1 MIPASKLNRASTL
14 ATLPIMA
21 LVILFFSRA
30 DLGNRDIEP
39 PSEGR
44 LFVANLRGES
54 LSLFDLTAPEQPE
67 VARLALAGPPH
78 ELVAIDGRIYATL
91 GRGQELVEVSPG
103 ATGILRALRLDG
115 DPHGLAEGGGTLLV
129 TLDRAKA
136 LVRVPLDSF
145 AEAGREA
152 AGDTP
157 HAVATDGTGIF
168 VTDSRDNRLR
178 RIGPGGEVTF
188 AETGALPESVA
199 IVGEY
204 VVTADADGGTVSIY
218 RRADLSLAKRI
229 TVGGR
234 PSRVAATGSAQVAVS
249 LNAGA
254 RVAVIDLKG
263 LRVKREVR
271 VLPLPDGICTSP
283 SNDYAAVTSNATN
296 TVQYFTLPD
305 WHAAGFRE
313 TGDGPGACAW
323 LP

>member
-21 LVILFFSRA
+21 LAILFFSRA
-30 DLGNRDIEP
+30 DLGNRDIAP
-39 PSEGR
+39 PAEGR

-54 LSLFDLTAPEQPE
+54 LSLFDLAAPEQPE
-67 VARLALAGPPH
+67 VARLALGGPPH
-78 ELVAIDGRIYATL
+78 ELVAMDGRIYATL

-103 ATGILRALRLDG
+103 ATGIMRALALEG
-115 DPHGLAEGGGTLLV
+115 EPHGLAMADGTLLV

-136 LVRVPLDSF
+136 LVRVPLTSF

-152 AGDTP
+152 TGDTP
-157 HAVATDGTGIF
+157 HAVATDGTDIF

-178 RIGPGGEVTF
+178 RIGPGGEVTL
-188 AETGALPESVA
+188 AETAALPESVA
-199 IVGEY
+199 VVGEY

-234 PSRVAATGSAQVAVS
+234 PSRVVTTGAAQVAVA

-263 LRVKREVR
+263 LKVQREVR
-271 VLPLPDGICTSP
+271 VLALPDGICTSP
-283 SNDYAAVTSNATN
+283 ANDYAAVTSNATN

>member
-21 LVILFFSRA
+21 LAILFFSRA
-30 DLGNRDIEP
+30 DLGNRDVAP
-39 PSEGR
+39 PTEGR

-54 LSLFDLTAPEQPE
+54 LSLFDLAAPEQPE
-67 VARLALAGPPH
+67 VARLALGGPPH
-78 ELVAIDGRIYATL
+78 ELVAVDGRIYATL
-91 GRGQELVEVSPG
+91 GRGQGLVEVSPG
-103 ATGILRALRLDG
+103 ATGVMRALALEG
-115 DPHGLAEGGGTLLV
+115 EPHGLAEAGGTLLV

-136 LVRVPLDSF
+136 LVRVPLSSF
-145 AEAGREA
+145 AEAGREST
-152 AGDTP
+152 GDTP
-157 HAVATDGTGIF
+157 HTVAADGTSAF

-178 RIGPGGEVTF
+178 RIGPGGAVAI

-199 IVGEY
+199 IAGEY
-204 VVTADADGGTVSIY
+204 VITAEGDGGTVSIY
-218 RRADLSLAKRI
+218 RRADLSLARRI

-234 PSRVAATGSAQVAVS
+234 PSRVVVTGPAQVAVS

-254 RVAVIDLKG
+254 KVAVIDLKE
-263 LRVKREVR
+263 LKVRREVR
-271 VLPLPDGICTSP
+271 VLPMPDGICTSP
-283 SNDYAAVTSNATN
+283 SGDYAAVTSNATN

-323 LP
+323 LR